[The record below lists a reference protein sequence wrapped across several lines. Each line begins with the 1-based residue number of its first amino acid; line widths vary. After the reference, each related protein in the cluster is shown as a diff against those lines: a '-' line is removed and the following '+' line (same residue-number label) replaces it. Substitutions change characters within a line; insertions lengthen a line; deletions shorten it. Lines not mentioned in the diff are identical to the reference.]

1 MILTVQ
7 LVDPAPRGVT
17 TGNRVT
23 ALRWARCLRQI
34 GARVRRGNAW
44 DGRPCDV
51 LVALH
56 AVKSAASIE
65 RYLAEAPAGRLIVAG
80 TGTDLHASG
89 SERAIAEGNLLRAHA
104 VIVLQPA
111 ALAQVPAA
119 ARPRARVILQSV
131 PPCLDRPRPAPGF
144 QTCVLA
150 NLRAVKDPL
159 LAARAAALLPASSR
173 VHVALL
179 GEGTDPALAAAAT
192 DFVQRSLRF
201 SWLGA
206 YRHRAARRFL
216 GASRALLSTSL
227 SEGGANAVSE
237 AIVAGV
243 PPLVT
248 AIPGSFGLLG
258 ADWPATFPV
267 GDARALADLLLR
279 AERDATFYD
288 DLRGRLR
295 VLAPAFA
302 PTREVAAWRALLHDL
317 GLAVG

>member
-1 MILTVQ
+1 MTLTVQ
-7 LVDPAPRGVT
+7 LVDPAPHGVT

-23 ALRWARCLRQI
+23 ALRWARCLRQL
-34 GARVRRGNAW
+34 GVHVRRSNAW
-44 DGRPCDV
+44 EGRPCDV

-65 RYLAEAPAGRLIVAG
+65 RYLSEAPTGRLIVAG

-89 SERAIAEGNLLRAHA
+89 PERAVAEASLLRAHA

-111 ALAQVPAA
+111 ALAEVPAA

-131 PPCLDRPRPAPGF
+131 SPCLDRPRAAPGF

-179 GEGTDPALAAAAT
+179 GADTDPELGVAARAL
-192 DFVQRSLRF
+192 VQRSLRF

-206 YRHRAARRFL
+206 WRHRAARRFL
-216 GASRALLSTSL
+216 SASRALLSTSR

-248 AIPGSFGLLG
+248 AIPGSLGLLG
-258 ADWPATFPV
+258 ADWPAAFPV
-267 GDARALADLLLR
+267 GDAAVLAELLLR
-279 AERDATFYD
+279 AERDAAFYA
-288 DLRGRLR
+288 DLRARLR
-295 VLAPAFA
+295 GLAPAFSPA
-302 PTREVAAWRALLHDL
+302 REVAAWRELLGDL
-317 GLAVG
+317 DFTLG

>member
-1 MILTVQ
+1 MTLTVH
-7 LVDPAPRGVT
+7 LIDPAPRGVT

-23 ALRWARCLRQI
+23 ALRWARCLRQL
-34 GARVRRGNAW
+34 GVRVRRSIAW
-44 DGRPCDV
+44 EGQPCDV

-56 AVKSAASIE
+56 AVKSAAAIE
-65 RYLAEAPAGRLIVAG
+65 RYLVEAPTGRLIVAG

-89 SERAIAEGNLLRAHA
+89 PERAIAEANLLRAHA

-111 ALAQVPAA
+111 ALAEVPAA
-119 ARPRARVILQSV
+119 ARPRVILQSV
-131 PPCLDRPRPAPGF
+131 SPCLDRPRAAPGF

-159 LAARAAALLPASSR
+159 LAARAAALLPASSQ

-179 GEGTDPALAAAAT
+179 GASTDPELGLAASE
-192 DFVQRSLRF
+192 FVQRSLRF

-216 GASRALLSTSL
+216 TASRALLSTSL

-248 AIPGSFGLLG
+248 AIPGSLGLLG
-258 ADWPATFPV
+258 ADWPAAFPV
-267 GDARALADLLLR
+267 GDATALADLLLR
-279 AERDATFYD
+279 AERDAAFYG
-288 DLRGRLR
+288 DLRARLR
-295 VLAPAFA
+295 LLAPAFA
-302 PTREVAAWRALLHDL
+302 PAREVAAWRELLRDL
-317 GLAVG
+317 GLAPG